1 MILLSWASRGPI
13 GIERMIYLK
22 KSYNFKI
29 LHQKEKL
36 LQKKQ
41 HLQRTLLLPNLSHIN
56 LLQVNRLLFNLRR
69 IKHLQMNRLLI
80 KPSRSNNQVYLN
92 RIIPKIL
99 ALLQN
104 PKSPAQPIF
113 PFLGQSLMYLT
124 VLVLKVKK
132 SKWERNWK
140 QYRNFKMIL
149 VLCLKDRKIKKR
161 LKIPTGQALMM
172 KLF

>member
-29 LHQKEKL
+29 LHQKEML

-41 HLQRTLLLPNLSHIN
+41 HPQRTLLLPNLSHIN

-80 KPSRSNNQVYLN
+80 KLSRSSNQVYRN

-99 ALLQN
+99 ALPQN
-104 PKSPAQPIF
+104 PESPTQPIC
-113 PFLGQSLMYLT
+113 PFLQQSLTQLT
-124 VLVLKVKK
+124 ALVWKMKE
-132 SKWERNWK
+132 SKWNRNWK
-140 QYRNFKMIL
+140 QYRNQETL
-149 VLCLKDRKIKKR
+149 LALCLKSRQIKKR
-161 LKIPTGQALMM
+161 LKLRVVQALMRWI
-172 KLF
+172 